1 MTEKEIIKGLEC
13 CSKFSPGICKE
24 CPCYDIPSNMCT
36 RMLMQNALN
45 LINRQKAENE
55 ELTEKHHNE
64 CRQIAEY
71 DDDLNALRY
80 IAKDLLIRILAD
92 YATASKF
99 VKQNEKLATKIT
111 GEPVKY
117 KSETDSMVNEDDR
130 ILKDIRTAPVA
141 FIPKTDVISPHTI
154 SKEAVKKFAEAL
166 KAELKNLSKVHLFGA
181 TFALVGES
189 FVDEFVEKYE
199 GE

>member
-24 CPCYDIPSNMCT
+24 CSCYDIPCNMCS

-45 LINRQKAENE
+45 LINRQKAEIE

-80 IAKDLLIRILAD
+80 IVKDLLIRILAD
-92 YATASKF
+92 YATASQV

-117 KSETDSMVNEDDR
+117 KSETNSMVNEHDR
-130 ILKDIRTAPVA
+130 LLKDILTAPVT
-141 FIPKTDVISPHTI
+141 FIPVTN
-154 SKEAVKKFAEAL
+154 SKETVKAFAEAL

-181 TFALVGES
+181 TFALVGEN
-189 FVDEFVEKYE
+189 FVDGFVEKYE
-199 GE
+199 GENNDT